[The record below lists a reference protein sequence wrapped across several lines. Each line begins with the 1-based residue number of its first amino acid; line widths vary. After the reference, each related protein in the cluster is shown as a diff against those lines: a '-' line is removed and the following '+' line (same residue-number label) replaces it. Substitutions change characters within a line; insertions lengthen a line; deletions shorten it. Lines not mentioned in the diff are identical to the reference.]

1 MFRAFIA
8 IIKPEGKKSMETE
21 SKQSTAADASAMPW
35 LQDLKRLTE
44 KYQLPGVDVAALVDW
59 QRKDLEALAE
69 ANRQAFEGTK
79 ALIDR
84 RNEILKDT
92 LAQWQATV
100 KDATSAEAVS
110 KQAEAVKQGIE
121 KAVANFRE
129 LSEME
134 AKARNNAWK
143 VVQDRIQEN
152 SSNLQKLLQPK

>member
-1 MFRAFIA
+1 
-8 IIKPEGKKSMETE
+8 METE

-134 AKARNNAWK
+134 AQARNKAWK

-152 SSNLQKLLQPK
+152 SSSLQKLLQPK

>member
-1 MFRAFIA
+1 MA
-8 IIKPEGKKSMETE
+8 TE
-21 SKQSTAADASAMPW
+21 SKHTTAADASAMPW
-35 LQDLKRLTE
+35 LDDLKKLIE

-59 QRKDLEALAE
+59 QRKDMEALAE
-69 ANRQAFEGTK
+69 ANRQALEGTK

-84 RNEILKDT
+84 RNEILQKT
-92 LAQWQATV
+92 LSQWQATV

-121 KAVANFRE
+121 KAFANFRE

-134 AKARNNAWK
+134 AQARNNAWK

-152 SSNLQKLLQPK
+152 SSNLQKMLQPK